1 MAFCCYNLQDYNR
14 AAEFYETLTQLFP
27 DNEEYQ
33 LYYVQSLVM
42 GGSYADAT
50 RIAAASTQQPSQR
63 LLLLKAQA
71 EMESNLLS
79 ATSSTLSKC
88 IEDDHETVIALA
100 ALEFRSKKYDEAL
113 QTFKI
118 ARQLIGDT
126 PMLSYNITLCHY
138 ELGEYDKALSI
149 VDDIVGNMEDDTEIS
164 KDSYL
169 VEAINLK
176 AAILHATNKD
186 DAAKEILSTF
196 DDNLDSVTIHNDVIV
211 NSQTDPLIAMQKL
224 DFLLSSE
231 QFPPETLSN
240 LLVLYM
246 SHGQDNLA
254 VDCMSTHKHIAKE
267 LLPTEVYNYFDALL
281 MSTTSPLEAS
291 EMLQIQ
297 LAKYLPKLRVGKREV
312 SSAHST
318 RPATQ
323 QHRPATSVAQRPTTA
338 LERKQHAH
346 VETKQAELK
355 TILEYYIPTLMLQA
369 KIYFDQKDYSAA
381 EQVLQKASDFCS
393 DNDAYQTNLA
403 NIMFAEGKFEE
414 SIEHFE
420 LLLKNYTEADILKI
434 SPLALANLCVAYL
447 MTDQNEKGEEV
458 IKCIERQELL
468 LCDTDEPTYHSCI
481 INLVIGTLYCSRG
494 NYVFGIERVCKSLE
508 PCEKNLSLDTWVYAR
523 KCFLHLASVI
533 SKLMT
538 HISSDTIQDIVCFL
552 DDVERH
558 GEHIVTT
565 DIEDDDS
572 LNPIMETSTIATEAR
587 QLKNLFIKVGA

>member
-1 MAFCCYNLQDYNR
+1 MA
-14 AAEFYETLTQLFP
+14 
-27 DNEEYQ
+27 
-33 LYYVQSLVM
+33 
-42 GGSYADAT
+42 GSYTDAT
-50 RIAAASTQQPSQR
+50 RIAASSPQPSQR
-63 LLLLKAQA
+63 LLLLKAQS
-71 EMESNLLS
+71 EMGQNLLS
-79 ATSSTLSKC
+79 ASSSTLSKC
-88 IEDDHETVIALA
+88 VEDDHETVIALA
-100 ALEFRSKKYDEAL
+100 AVEFRSKKYDKAL

-126 PMLSYNITLCHY
+126 PMLSYNIALCHY
-138 ELGEYDKALSI
+138 ELGEYDKALTL
-149 VDDIVGNMEDDTEIS
+149 VEDIIGNSEDEPEIS
-164 KDSYL
+164 KDSYI

-176 AAILHATNKD
+176 AAVLHATNKD

-231 QFPPETLSN
+231 HFPPETLSN
-240 LLVLYM
+240 LLTLYT

-254 VDCMSTHKHIAKE
+254 TDCMSTHKHIAKE

-291 EMLQIQ
+291 EMLTIQ

-346 VETKQAELK
+346 AETKQAELK
-355 TILEYYIPTLMLQA
+355 AILEYYIPTLMLQA
-369 KIYFDQKDYSAA
+369 KIYFDQRDFTAA
-381 EQVLQKASDFCS
+381 EQVLQKASHFCS
-393 DNDAYQTNLA
+393 NNDAYQTNLA

-414 SIEHFE
+414 SIEHYE
-420 LLLKNYTEADILKI
+420 LLLKNHAEADIFKI

-458 IKCIERQELL
+458 IKRVERQELL
-468 LCDTDEPTYHSCI
+468 FGDTDEPTYHSCI

-508 PCEKNLSLDTWVYAR
+508 PCEKNLSLDAWVYAR

-538 HISSDTIQDIVCFL
+538 HISSDTIHDIVCFL

-558 GEHIVTT
+558 GELIVTT
-565 DIEDDDS
+565 DIEDDESDP
-572 LNPIMETSTIATEAR
+572 LNPMMETCTIATEAR
-587 QLKNLFIKVGA
+587 QLKNLFIKIGA